1 VAGASP
7 HFLLDPFL
15 DGVRDR
21 ERLAARRAVADDEV
35 VGEDLQGPEVEDDE
49 PFRFL
54 VLGGLDGEGE
64 FPCQRR
70 ASFR

>member
-1 VAGASP
+1 MAAGC
-7 HFLLDPFL
+7 
-15 DGVRDR
+15 
-21 ERLAARRAVADDEV
+21 AVADDEV
-35 VGEDLQGPEVEDDE
+35 VGEDLEGPKVEDDE